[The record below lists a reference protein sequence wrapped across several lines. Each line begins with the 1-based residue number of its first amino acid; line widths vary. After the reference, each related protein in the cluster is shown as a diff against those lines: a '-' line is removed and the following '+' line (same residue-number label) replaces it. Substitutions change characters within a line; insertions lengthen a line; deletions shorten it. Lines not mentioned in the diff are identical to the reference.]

1 MLATLVMSLMLG
13 TPSAATPSRVLI
25 ATDLGDIEVHLDPHA
40 APNTV
45 ANFLRYVEAKRYD
58 GGRFHRTVTPDN
70 QPQNNVKIEVI
81 QAGPKSEEDAFPP
94 IKLERTKD
102 TKLRH
107 LDGTISMARDGPDTA
122 TADFFICIGDQPELD
137 FGGKRNPDGQG
148 FAAFGQVVKGMDV
161 VKKIQQSKA
170 EGQSLKPA
178 VRIRS
183 IRTLPPKKLLLVC
196 TPPDGHPATTH
207 EYHAGVRILQQC
219 LASVPGLEVSI
230 ANAEGQWKDG
240 PELIGR
246 SDGVFLFVS
255 EGAKWLSADPARLAA
270 FQQLAKRGGAFG
282 VLHWG
287 MGTKDAENIEA
298 FVNLFG
304 ACHGGPDRKYQ
315 VLEKVAVSV
324 ANAKHPS
331 AAGIKDFSTREEF
344 YYRLKLPKGE
354 HAVKPL
360 LNAKIDDADEMVSWT
375 WERPDGGRSFGFTGL
390 HFHDNWRREEYR
402 RLVAQGM
409 LWALRFPVP
418 PAGLDVKLPAAA
430 LELDETEFKPLF
442 NGKNLDGWQSFSR
455 ETKDA
460 PTKAVEPG
468 PTWTVGAD
476 GVLKCV
482 GKPTGYLAT
491 KAEHADYTLRL
502 QWRYPKDL
510 KAGNSGV
517 LIHCQK
523 NDVVWPVCVE
533 AQLRSGRAGDLWL
546 QTAAD
551 VKLTVPA
558 GRRDAD
564 DKTMRHIWRDP
575 NDGDVERAFGEWND
589 MEVVCTGGSIMVK
602 VNGKIVNAGTDCNL
616 TKGRIAMQSEGTEI
630 HFRNIRIK
638 TK

>member
-1 MLATLVMSLMLG
+1 MLSTFALALALG
-13 TPSAATPSRVLI
+13 AAPAAKPSRVLI
-25 ATDLGDIEVHLDPHA
+25 ATDLGDIEVHLAADA

-45 ANFLRYVEAKRYD
+45 ANFLKYVEAKRYD

-70 QPQNNVKIEVI
+70 QPQNKVKIEVI
-81 QAGPKSEEDAFPP
+81 QAGPKSDEKSDVP

-107 LDGTISMARDGPDTA
+107 VEGTISMARDGPDTA

-170 EGQSLKPA
+170 EGQTLKPA
-178 VRIRS
+178 VTIRN
-183 IRTLPPKKLLLVC
+183 IRVLPPKKLLLIS
-196 TPPDGHPATTH
+196 TAADGHPPGTH

-219 LASVPGLEVSI
+219 LERVPGVEVTL
-230 ANAEGQWKDG
+230 AQADGVWKDG

-255 EGAKWLSADPARLAA
+255 EGAKWLSADAARLAA
-270 FQQLAKRGGAFG
+270 FRDLAKRGGAFG

-298 FVNLFG
+298 FANLFG
-304 ACHGGPDRKYQ
+304 GCHGGPDRKYQ

-324 ANAKHPS
+324 ADVKHPA
-331 AAGIKDFSTREEF
+331 AAGIKDFIIREEF
-344 YYRLKLPKGE
+344 YYKLKLPKGD
-354 HAVKPL
+354 VKPL
-360 LNAKIDDADEMVSWT
+360 LTAKIDGADETVAWT
-375 WERPDGGRSFGFTGL
+375 WQRPDRGRSFGFTGL
-390 HFHDNWRREEYR
+390 HFHENWSREEYR
-402 RLVAQGM
+402 RLVTQGM
-409 LWALRFPVP
+409 IWALGLSVP
-418 PAGLDVKLPAAA
+418 PGGLDVTLPAAT
-430 LELDETEFKPLF
+430 LELDEAGFKPLF
-442 NGKNLDGWQSFSR
+442 NGKNLDGWQAFSR

-460 PTKAVEPG
+460 PTKSVQAA
-468 PTWTVGAD
+468 PTWTVDAD
-476 GVLKCV
+476 SVLKCV

-491 KAEHADYTLRL
+491 KAEHADYVLRL
-502 QWRYPKDL
+502 QWRYPKEL

-517 LIHCQK
+517 LVHCQK
-523 NDVVWPVCVE
+523 NDIVWPVCVE
-533 AQLRSGRAGDLWL
+533 AQLRSGRAGDIWL

-564 DKTMRHIWRDP
+564 DKTMRHIWREP
-575 NDGDVERAFGEWND
+575 KDGVVERPFGEWND
-589 MEVVCTGGSIMVK
+589 MEIACTGGSIAVR
-602 VNGKIVNAGTDCNL
+602 VNGKLVNAGTDCNL
-616 TKGRIAMQSEGTEI
+616 TKGRIALQSEGTEI

-638 TK
+638 SQ